1 MTEPRLHVCMGCRP
15 QGQSVEEQEL
25 ALERLQ
31 NDLVDRIE
39 IATYP
44 CLSGCRQRGRAS
56 FCSANKWSW
65 LLGNVNLADDREA
78 LIEFIDTWLG
88 HPDGML
94 KKAQRPVTLRKK
106 ILGRLPPI
114 PRAG

>member
-44 CLSGCRQRGRAS
+44 CLSGCQQRGRAS
-56 FCSANKWSW
+56 FCSA
-65 LLGNVNLADDREA
+65 
-78 LIEFIDTWLG
+78 
-88 HPDGML
+88 
-94 KKAQRPVTLRKK
+94 KKGVGCSATS
-106 ILGRLPPI
+106 ILPMTVRH
-114 PRAG
+114 